1 MADKEPSRT
10 RPLSRADLPPG
21 VWSHAVPIRFRHCDP
36 AGIVFTP
43 RYFEILNETVEVFFG
58 EALGIDY
65 YAVLGTRQIG
75 LGYAHASCDFM
86 KPSRMGEVLDVAVVV
101 DRIGRSSYTLICPI
115 LKQGFEVGR
124 GRLVTVSTTL
134 STLAACPIPSDIRD
148 ALERYRD
155 RCGAVPA
162 LS

>member
-1 MADKEPSRT
+1 MADGDDGRT
-10 RPLSRADLPPG
+10 QPLSQGELPPS

-58 EALGIDY
+58 ERLGIDY
-65 YAVLGTRQIG
+65 YAVLGERRIG

-86 KPSRMGEVLDVAVVV
+86 RPSRMGEVLDVAVLVE
-101 DRIGRSSYTLICPI
+101 RIGRSSYTLICPI
-115 LKQGFEVGR
+115 LKRGAEVGR

-134 STLAACPIPSDIRD
+134 ATSTACPIPSDIRD
-148 ALERYRD
+148 ALEAYRE
-155 RCGAVPA
+155 RCGNVPA